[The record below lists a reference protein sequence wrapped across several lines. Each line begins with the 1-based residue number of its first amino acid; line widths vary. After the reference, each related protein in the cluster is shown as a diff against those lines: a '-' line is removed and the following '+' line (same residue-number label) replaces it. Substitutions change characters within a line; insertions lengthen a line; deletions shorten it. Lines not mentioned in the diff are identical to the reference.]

1 MPRTSEA
8 RLVLLDT
15 HIWLWLAA
23 GTEPLSRPARDAIA
37 VAAGGGNLRVA
48 AMSVWEIAMLASRN
62 RIVLG
67 KPTAEWVE
75 EALSAPGLALKPLSP
90 MIAIE
95 SCQLPAGFRSDPADH
110 LIVATARMT
119 GATLMTRDRRI
130 LGYAAAG
137 HLMAAAA

>member
-37 VAAGGGNLRVA
+37 VAAGGGTLRVA

-75 EALSAPGLALKPLSP
+75 EALSAPGLALEPLSP

>member
-1 MPRTSEA
+1 
-8 RLVLLDT
+8 LDT

-37 VAAGGGNLRVA
+37 VAAGGGTLRVA

-75 EALSAPGLALKPLSP
+75 EALSAPGLALEPLSP
-90 MIAIE
+90 MITIE

-119 GATLMTRDRRI
+119 GTTLMTRDRRI

>member
-1 MPRTSEA
+1 MCVP
-8 RLVLLDT
+8 
-15 HIWLWLAA
+15 
-23 GTEPLSRPARDAIA
+23 
-37 VAAGGGNLRVA
+37 
-48 AMSVWEIAMLASRN
+48 ASRS

-67 KPTAEWVE
+67 KPTAEWDE
-75 EALSAPGLALKPLSP
+75 EVLSATGLALEPLSP

-137 HLMAAAA
+137 HLMAARAWPSVSAAGWLSPSGTHRSRGRIAGLRGSPRRPATGRA

>member
-37 VAAGGGNLRVA
+37 VAAGDGTLRVA

-75 EALSAPGLALKPLSP
+75 EALSAPGLALEPLSP

>member
-1 MPRTSEA
+1 
-8 RLVLLDT
+8 LDT

-23 GTEPLSRPARDAIA
+23 GTEPLSRPARHAIA
-37 VAAGGGNLRVA
+37 IAAGGGNLRVA
-48 AMSVWEIAMLASRN
+48 AMSIWEIAMLASRN

-75 EALSAPGLALKPLSP
+75 EALSAPGLALEPLSP

>member
-1 MPRTSEA
+1 
-8 RLVLLDT
+8 LDT

-37 VAAGGGNLRVA
+37 VAAGGGTLRVA

-75 EALSAPGLALKPLSP
+75 EALSAPGLALEPLSP